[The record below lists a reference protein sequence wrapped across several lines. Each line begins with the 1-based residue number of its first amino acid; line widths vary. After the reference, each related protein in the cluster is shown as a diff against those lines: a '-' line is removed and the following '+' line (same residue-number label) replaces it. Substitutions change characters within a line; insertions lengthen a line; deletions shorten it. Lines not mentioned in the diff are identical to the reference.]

1 MAQDMLNAIYNAEE
15 ECKQRES
22 QANLDAQKK
31 AEQTKKDVAVLI
43 ENAKISAQNEA
54 SALFDSVKADGEK
67 LLENARAEAKLQC
80 DAISTVAQKNRKTVI
95 ESAVGQFID

>member
-1 MAQDMLNAIYNAEE
+1 MLNAIYNAEE

-31 AEQTKKDVAVLI
+31 AEQTKKDVAVLM

-67 LLENARAEAKLQC
+67 LLVNAKAEAKLQC
-80 DAISTVAQKNRKTVI
+80 DAISTVAQKNRKSVI
-95 ESAVGQFID
+95 ESAVGQLID

>member
-95 ESAVGQFID
+95 KSAVGQLID